1 MRLTGPLNLT
11 LDGPPELGFYAT
23 GAHGGF
29 LAFDVFEIVDGA
41 KNPRAEMTLFVPPA
55 HEPRLARAVA
65 AFNAAMAR
73 EEEVVVGTS
82 DATVTNQ
89 MGHTRITHVG

>member
-11 LDGPPELGFYAT
+11 LDGPPELGFYASR
-23 GAHGGF
+23 AHGGF

-41 KNPRAEMTLFVPPA
+41 KNPRAEVTLFIPPA

-65 AFNAAMAR
+65 AFNAAMAG
-73 EEEVVVGTS
+73 EEGIS
-82 DATVTNQ
+82 
-89 MGHTRITHVG
+89 